1 MSDYTKYPDEGI
13 IAFKEYVNQVLE
25 PVESL
30 ARLLR
35 DAQFDVKEEQE
46 DAVELKGSFSDIAQ
60 VVGAL
65 NSLARYRLLECAQ
78 KLDRITGGVIVG
90 VPDVCKRNVP
100 VVDYRVANM
109 HLFHTLFP
117 KEK

>member
-13 IAFKEYVNQVLE
+13 IAFKEYINEVLE

-35 DAQFDVKEEQE
+35 DVQFDVKEEQE

-60 VVGAL
+60 IVGAL
-65 NSLARYRLLECAQ
+65 NSLALQASGMRPETRYNYRRCYRGRS
-78 KLDRITGGVIVG
+78 RILQTERPCG
-90 VPDVCKRNVP
+90 
-100 VVDYRVANM
+100 
-109 HLFHTLFP
+109 
-117 KEK
+117 